1 MGILSKIDWKK
12 VAKIGSCVL
21 TGVMAYVSAVG
32 EQKQAAK
39 IAELESRLSN
49 LESK

>member
-1 MGILSKIDWKK
+1 MGFLSKIDWKK
-12 VAKIGSCVL
+12 VAKVGGCVL
-21 TGVMAYVSAVG
+21 TGVMAYLSAVG

-39 IAELESRLSN
+39 IAEMEARLSN